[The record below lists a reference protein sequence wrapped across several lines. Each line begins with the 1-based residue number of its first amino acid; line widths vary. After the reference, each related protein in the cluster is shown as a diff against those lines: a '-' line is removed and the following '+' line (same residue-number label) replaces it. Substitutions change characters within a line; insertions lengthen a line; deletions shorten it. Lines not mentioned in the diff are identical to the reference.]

1 MEKNIFTQGFLLRNG
16 FTQHETNVFSNKECT
31 LTVHD
36 SYYEIQFDK
45 PEVGEVTMYTDN
57 WSIPQ
62 LVGILTW
69 HDLIDRNYVK

>member
-16 FTQHETNVFSNKECT
+16 FTQREANVFSNEECI
-31 LTVHD
+31 LKIQDH
-36 SYYEIQFDK
+36 YYEIQFNE

-69 HDLIDRNYVK
+69 HNLIDKNYVK